1 MAELPDLSAQELS
14 QAYAARKLSPVEV
27 TRAVLA
33 RIDAWEPR
41 INAMYRVHREAALDA
56 ARQSEQR
63 WQSGQTRGP
72 LDGVPITI
80 KENLYTEG
88 DPAPIGSAAAEP
100 VTMTEDSPVAA
111 RVKEAGCVLLGK
123 TTMPDLGMLSS
134 GRSSFHGTTRNPWRL
149 DLNPAGSSSGAGAA
163 GAAGYGPLHV
173 GTDIGG
179 SIRLPAHHCGLFGL
193 KPSLGRVP
201 INPPYVGRVAGPMT
215 RTVTDAAMLMQ
226 VISQPDLRDW
236 MSLPPHQHDY
246 AAALEGLS
254 LKGLRVGLWVEAGA
268 GLPLETPVRE
278 AVLQAAGALQA
289 QGALVTPMSTFMS
302 PELLDGVCKFL
313 EARSQRDVAAMTAQQ
328 RARLLPYI
336 VEWATWR
343 ANAFSGSEVMGA
355 WGALMAMREAAVQ
368 AIGAFDYVLAPT
380 APVLCYSAE
389 AHGPTDDPH
398 RALEHIAYTVAFNMS
413 EQPAASINWHHTEEG
428 LPVGVQLI
436 GQRFDDLG
444 VMRLA
449 RAVEQLRPTQRAWPA
464 IASR

>member
-1 MAELPDLSAQELS
+1 MTELPDLGAHELS
-14 QAYAARKLSPVEV
+14 QAYAARSVSPVEV
-27 TRAVLA
+27 TQAALA
-33 RIDAWEPR
+33 RIDAWEPK
-41 INAMYRVHREAALDA
+41 INAMYRVHREAALADA
-56 ARQSEQR
+56 EKSAQR
-63 WQSGQTRGP
+63 WRSATPLGP

-80 KENLYTEG
+80 KENLYTAG
-88 DPAPIGSAAAEP
+88 DPAPIGSAAADP
-100 VTMTEDSPVAA
+100 VPMPEDSPVAA
-111 RVKEAGCVLLGK
+111 RVREAGCVILGK

-215 RTVTDAAMLMQ
+215 RTVMDAAMLMQ
-226 VISQPDLRDW
+226 VISQPDVRDW
-236 MSLPPHQHDY
+236 MSLPAQDTDY
-246 AAALEGLS
+246 AAQLEGLS
-254 LKGLRVGLWVEAGA
+254 LKGLRIGLWIDAGA
-268 GLPLETPVRE
+268 GLPLEASVRK
-278 AVLQAAGALQA
+278 AVLQAARALEA
-289 QGALVTPMSTFMS
+289 QGAIVTPMTSFMT

-313 EARSQRDVAAMTAQQ
+313 EARSQRDVAAMSDQQ
-328 RARLLPYI
+328 RARILPYI

-343 ANAFSGSEVMGA
+343 ASAFSGSEVMGA
-355 WGALMAMREAAVQ
+355 WGALMAMREAAVR
-368 AIGAFDYVLAPT
+368 AVGAFDYVVAPT

-389 AHGPTDDPH
+389 AHGPTDDPR

-413 EQPAASINWHHTEEG
+413 EQPAASINWHHSAEG

-444 VMRLA
+444 VMRLS
-449 RAVEQLRPTQRAWPA
+449 RVIEQLRPAQKAWPG
-464 IASR
+464 IG

>member
-1 MAELPDLSAQELS
+1 MTELPDLGAHELS
-14 QAYAARKLSPVEV
+14 QAYAARSVSPVEV
-27 TRAVLA
+27 TRAVLE
-33 RIDAWEPR
+33 RIDAWEPK
-41 INAMYRVHREAALDA
+41 INAMYRVRREAALADA
-56 ARQSEQR
+56 EKSEQR
-63 WQSGQTRGP
+63 WRSGAALGP

-80 KENLYTEG
+80 KENLYTAG

-100 VTMTEDSPVAA
+100 VPMPEDSPVAA
-111 RVKEAGCVLLGK
+111 RVREAGCVLLGK

-215 RTVTDAAMLMQ
+215 RTVIDAAMLMQ
-226 VISQPDLRDW
+226 VISRPDVRDW
-236 MSLPPHQHDY
+236 MSLPAQDLDY
-246 AAALEGLS
+246 AAQLEGLS
-254 LKGLRVGLWVEAGA
+254 LKGLRIGLWTDAGA
-268 GLPLETPVRE
+268 GLPLQAPVRE
-278 AVLQAAGALQA
+278 AVLQAAAALEA
-289 QGALVTPMSTFMS
+289 HGALVTPMPTFMS

-313 EARSQRDVAAMTAQQ
+313 EARSQRDVAAMSEQQ
-328 RARLLPYI
+328 RARILPYI

-343 ANAFSGSEVMGA
+343 ASAFSGSDVMGA
-355 WGALMAMREAAVQ
+355 WGALMAMREAAVR
-368 AIGAFDYVLAPT
+368 AVGAFDYVVAPT

-389 AHGPTDDPH
+389 AHGPTDDPR

-413 EQPAASINWHHTEEG
+413 EQPAASINWHHTPEG
-428 LPVGVQLI
+428 LPVGIQLV

-444 VMRLA
+444 VLRLA
-449 RAVEQLRPTQRAWPA
+449 RAIEQIRPAQRPWPA
-464 IASR
+464 LV

>member
-1 MAELPDLSAQELS
+1 MTELPDLGAHELS
-14 QAYAARKLSPVEV
+14 QAYAARSVSPVEV
-27 TRAVLA
+27 TRAVLE
-33 RIDAWEPR
+33 RIDAWEPK
-41 INAMYRVHREAALDA
+41 INAMYRVRREAALADA
-56 ARQSEQR
+56 EKSEQR
-63 WQSGQTRGP
+63 WRSGAALGP

-80 KENLYTEG
+80 KENLYTAG

-100 VTMTEDSPVAA
+100 VPMSEDSPVAA
-111 RVKEAGCVLLGK
+111 RVREAGCVLLGK

-163 GAAGYGPLHV
+163 CAAGYGPLHV

-215 RTVTDAAMLMQ
+215 RTVIDAAMLMQ
-226 VISQPDLRDW
+226 VISRPDVRDW
-236 MSLPPHQHDY
+236 MSLPAQDLDY
-246 AAALEGLS
+246 ASQLEGLS
-254 LKGLRVGLWVEAGA
+254 LKGLRIGLWIDAGA
-268 GLPLETPVRE
+268 GLPLEASVRE
-278 AVLQAAGALQA
+278 AVLQAAAALEA
-289 QGALVTPMSTFMS
+289 HGALVTPMPTFMS
-302 PELLDGVCKFL
+302 PELLDGVCRFL
-313 EARSQRDVAAMTAQQ
+313 EARSQRDVAAMSEQQ
-328 RARLLPYI
+328 RARILPYI

-343 ANAFSGSEVMGA
+343 ASAFSGSEVMGA
-355 WGALMAMREAAVQ
+355 WGALMAMREAAVR
-368 AIGAFDYVLAPT
+368 AVGAFDYVVAPT

-389 AHGPTDDPH
+389 AHGPTDDPR

-413 EQPAASINWHHTEEG
+413 EQPAASINWHHSAEG

-444 VMRLA
+444 VMRLS
-449 RAVEQLRPTQRAWPA
+449 RVIEQLRPAQKAWPG
-464 IASR
+464 IG